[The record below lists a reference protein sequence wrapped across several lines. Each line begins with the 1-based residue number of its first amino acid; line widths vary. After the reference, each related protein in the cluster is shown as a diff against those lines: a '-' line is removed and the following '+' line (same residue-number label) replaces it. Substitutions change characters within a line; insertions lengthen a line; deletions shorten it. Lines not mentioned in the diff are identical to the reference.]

1 MEDVAVL
8 AGCLVCISYR
18 QIYVPLPFHSCCPSQ
33 TLLCWQILFPAGP
46 TLGRQAQEISMG
58 RWRALV
64 MSKTRSISMLLE
76 SCHPLICPQHFTFI
90 CFKSTDMCLPVD
102 WLWAI
107 SSHSGLVPLL
117 CLGCVNG
124 KIKVFFTRK
133 SGLPGLLP
141 SFFIVVVV
149 VCFSRLANMTQFM
162 TWMRYRG
169 ISYCSGLLLS
179 GLVWSFP
186 CVGVPSGLEA
196 KLQQQGLGQRSA
208 ASGRGLSQ
216 TAEWYSCVS
225 CLTMLEF
232 AMDTAKSYYKNNK
245 QLGPYDFLDH
255 RITGG
260 MSQNWQLFDW
270 NSVFVRERNAKLG
283 RTYLWGP

>member
-1 MEDVAVL
+1 MEDVVVS

-46 TLGRQAQEISMG
+46 TLDGQAQEISMG

-90 CFKSTDMCLPVD
+90 RFKSTDMCLPVD

-141 SFFIVVVV
+141 SFLFYFFFIVVVV
-149 VCFSRLANMTQFM
+149 VCYSRPANMTQFM
-162 TWMRYRG
+162 TWMRYWG
-169 ISYCSGLLLS
+169 ISYCSGLPLS
-179 GLVWSFP
+179 V
-186 CVGVPSGLEA
+186 CLE
-196 KLQQQGLGQRSA
+196 
-208 ASGRGLSQ
+208 LSLSWC
-216 TAEWYSCVS
+216 AEW
-225 CLTMLEF
+225 
-232 AMDTAKSYYKNNK
+232 
-245 QLGPYDFLDH
+245 
-255 RITGG
+255 
-260 MSQNWQLFDW
+260 
-270 NSVFVRERNAKLG
+270 LG
-283 RTYLWGP
+283 RQAAAAGTWPEKCSFWTWLESNSWVIQLCFMADHAGVCNGYRKCNLI

>member
-1 MEDVAVL
+1 MEDVVVS

-46 TLGRQAQEISMG
+46 TLDGQAQEISMG

-90 CFKSTDMCLPVD
+90 RFKSTDMCLPVD

-141 SFFIVVVV
+141 SFLFY
-149 VCFSRLANMTQFM
+149 FF
-162 TWMRYRG
+162 
-169 ISYCSGLLLS
+169 LLLWWLFVTVAQQIWHNS
-179 GLVWSFP
+179 WHEWDTEVFLTVVDYCCLSVWSFP
-186 CVGVPSGLEA
+186 CLGVPSGLDA

-225 CLTMLEF
+225 WLTMLEF
-232 AMDTAKSYYKNNK
+232 AMDTANV
-245 QLGPYDFLDH
+245 
-255 RITGG
+255 T
-260 MSQNWQLFDW
+260 
-270 NSVFVRERNAKLG
+270 
-283 RTYLWGP
+283 